1 LSGGVAGGLFAV
13 AFHLVG
19 LAEGDGGTAWVRSVS
34 TEPLGAKSSV
44 YPAQCFL

>member
-1 LSGGVAGGLFAV
+1 MSGGVDVGFFAV

-34 TEPLGAKSSV
+34 TGLLGAKSSV